1 MKRPY
6 HNEISKIDRIRQ
18 AALIVMSD
26 NGISHTSVSSIAK
39 HAGVSDG
46 YLYRHYKGKEELIDD
61 LLTEIFNKVNDEIA
75 FLLNN
80 CNTIDEI
87 VSNFIYFICTKTKE
101 EPEKI
106 KFLIML
112 QNDFSYKISKD
123 LTNRLVALCEEI
135 LEQGRSSCSIRTD
148 ITPVELYIALVG
160 IPLQYY
166 SIYFRNMFGM
176 NDVNEMVKIIIK
188 QSLLAIK

>member
-1 MKRPY
+1 MKQPD
-6 HNEISKIDRIRQ
+6 HKEISKIDRIRQ
-18 AALIVMSD
+18 AALIVMSA
-26 NGISHTSVSSIAK
+26 NGISRTSVSSIAK

-61 LLTEIFNKVNDEIA
+61 LLTEIFNKVNDKIA

-87 VSNFIYFICTKTKE
+87 VKNFINFICIKAKE

-112 QNDFSYKISKD
+112 LNDFSYKISKN
-123 LTNRLVALCEEI
+123 LTDRLMALCEEI
-135 LEQGRSSCSIRTD
+135 LKQARSSRSIRTD
-148 ITPVELYIALVG
+148 VTPLELYIALVG

-166 SIYFRNMFGM
+166 SIHFRSMFGM

-188 QSLLAIK
+188 QSLLTIK